1 MNRRDMLKVTGA
13 AIAGAGLLGPRAFAK
28 GNDEREGSTKKPK
41 VLVIGAHPD
50 DPETTCGGTI
60 LTLKEAGYEVVVVYM
75 TRGQS
80 GVKGKSHEEAAAI
93 RTQECLNACE
103 VMGVRSIFLSQVDG
117 YSEINVEKYDE
128 MRQLIIDENPDIVF
142 THWTLDLHRD
152 HRVCS
157 CLVLEAW
164 KRLKYKFELY
174 LFEPMT
180 GAQAQL
186 FHPTDYVD
194 ITDVAEKK
202 RQACDCHVSQGM
214 DHIYSDWHEHM
225 ERFRGCEFH
234 CQRAEAF
241 VHLRRT
247 GSDIL

>member
-13 AIAGAGLLGPRAFAK
+13 AIAGTSIFGPRALA
-28 GNDEREGSTKKPK
+28 GNTPESETPSKMPK

-50 DPETTCGGTI
+50 DPETCCGGTI
-60 LTLKEAGYEVVVVYM
+60 ITLKNAGYDVVVVYM

-80 GVKGKSHEEAAAI
+80 GISGKSKEEAGAI
-93 RTQECLNACE
+93 RTQESLNACE
-103 VMGVRSIFLSQVDG
+103 IMGVRSIFMSQIDG

-128 MRQLIIDENPDIVF
+128 MRELIIQENPDIVF

-164 KRLKYKFELY
+164 KRLKYKFDLY
-174 LFEPMT
+174 FFEPMT

-186 FHPTDYVD
+186 FTPTDYID
-194 ITDVAEKK
+194 ITDVAEQK
-202 RQACDCHVSQGM
+202 RKACDCHISQGM